1 MIYSIKL
8 FLIYLIFLSHNVKVL
23 LQRTIK
29 NKFISSSLCDII
41 YHMRYAIILQRL
53 LGEDMQTVYIDIFF
67 LINFSMDFLSLFLAS
82 RLLSRKVKILRLAL
96 SALLGGF
103 YACFSLVFSFSAH
116 LGVFSL
122 AVDALACLLMAFIA
136 IFSRKNLRGVFSF
149 ALVFGAVS
157 ILLGGAMTALFA
169 LFNRM
174 GLDSLLHGNSADTD
188 DGISVWLFA
197 VFALI
202 SAFLTLVGG
211 KFLRRKSLRQEGMV
225 EIAYRGKSV
234 SLPCVCDSGNLLREP
249 ISRLPCIVV
258 DPDAVAGIFSSNLI
272 RAAKSG
278 DFLCLDGY
286 DSAKI
291 RLIPTATA
299 TGETMLLGMR
309 VDSVSLDMGK
319 GACEVSAYIAF
330 SREPI
335 VAKGVKALVPSE
347 LCLGTA

>member
-1 MIYSIKL
+1 MKVFAEL
-8 FLIYLIFLSHNVKVL
+8 FSKSDPKK
-23 LQRTIK
+23 TIK
-29 NKFISSSLCDII
+29 NKFIPSSLCDII

-122 AVDALACLLMAFIA
+122 AVDAFACLLMAFIA

-174 GLDSLLHGNSADTD
+174 GLDSLLNGNSADTD

-197 VFALI
+197 VFAII

-249 ISRLPCIVV
+249 ISQKLCIVAEL
-258 DPDAVAGIFSSNLI
+258 DALRPILTRELYESAS
-272 RAAKSG
+272 RG
-278 DFLCLDGY
+278 DISALDGI
-286 DSAKI
+286 DAS
-291 RLIPTATA
+291 RVRVIPTQSAVGSA
-299 TGETMLLGMR
+299 MLVGLRADR
-309 VDSVSLDMGK
+309 VYVDIGDVKTEFD
-319 GACEVSAYIAF
+319 VYIAI
-330 SREPI
+330 SKEKLLL
-335 VAKGVKALVPSE
+335 KGVKALVPSE
-347 LCLGTA
+347 LMLGAA